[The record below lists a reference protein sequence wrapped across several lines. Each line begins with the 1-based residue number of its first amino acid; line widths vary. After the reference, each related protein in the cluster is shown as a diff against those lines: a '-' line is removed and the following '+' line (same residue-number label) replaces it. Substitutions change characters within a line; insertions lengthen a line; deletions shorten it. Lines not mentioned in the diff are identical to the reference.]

1 MGVCYFS
8 DIDNSHEINFSM
20 LRVLFVTLIYHVGLC
35 VMSIEVLL
43 LVWETE
49 GTAVQLLIF
58 VMFS

>member
-1 MGVCYFS
+1 
-8 DIDNSHEINFSM
+8 M

>member
-1 MGVCYFS
+1 MGACYFS
-8 DIDNSHEINFSM
+8 DIDNSHEVNFSM